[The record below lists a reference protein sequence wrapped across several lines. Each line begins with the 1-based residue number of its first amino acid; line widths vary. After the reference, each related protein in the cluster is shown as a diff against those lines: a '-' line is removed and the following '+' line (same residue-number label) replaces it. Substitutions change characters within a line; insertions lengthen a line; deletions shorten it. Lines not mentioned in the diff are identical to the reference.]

1 MSSGVRELVNRRKEL
16 KAKLTPAVRD
26 LANGTA
32 SDKDSSPILRGVLI
46 KEREAIAADG
56 FILIV
61 KQLPSPEMD
70 LDNNQ
75 VDDGIKEIVIPADA
89 IRACKGDDVQ
99 LSCMEVQRNPL
110 SQLEAITD
118 RFKKVARL
126 DGPDFSVEAD
136 AIEGEFPKYPNR
148 FSPSP
153 LVAQIAFNS
162 RVIKKLLKALP
173 DDGIIQLR
181 VSEPDKAVEF
191 QCTDPDGDIPIRG
204 IISPMVCLWDKVT
217 WKTANPVNPE
227 KLIEAVVDTVAQHAT
242 EPPKEGED
250 SITLT
255 AGGKSVTVTGRQF
268 FDAAKGIQAEKKC
281 VVCGSPTHDKGWHNL
296 KQNKGK

>member
-1 MSSGVRELVNRRKEL
+1 L

-56 FILIV
+56 FMIII
-61 KQLPSPEMD
+61 KQLPSPEMELEPD
-70 LDNNQ
+70 KG
-75 VDDGIKEIVIPADA
+75 DDGIKEIVIPADA

-99 LSCMEVQRNPL
+99 LSCMEVMRNPL

-118 RFKKVARL
+118 RYKRVARL

-136 AIEGEFPKYPNR
+136 AIAGEFPKYPNL

-162 RVIKKLLKALP
+162 KVIKKLLKALP
-173 DDGIIQLR
+173 DDGVIQLR
-181 VSEPDKAVEF
+181 ISEPDKAIEF
-191 QCTDPDGDIPIRG
+191 Q
-204 IISPMVCLWDKVT
+204 
-217 WKTANPVNPE
+217 
-227 KLIEAVVDTVAQHAT
+227 
-242 EPPKEGED
+242 
-250 SITLT
+250 
-255 AGGKSVTVTGRQF
+255 
-268 FDAAKGIQAEKKC
+268 
-281 VVCGSPTHDKGWHNL
+281 
-296 KQNKGK
+296 